1 MYKNIF
7 IIVCLLTASAFPWEF
22 IGPEDSLEITNLYCF
37 GGGHILAFVGETP
50 DDNPLLFR
58 SRDYGDT
65 WDSITDCGLPRVYSV
80 EKQIFSYNNRLYCG
94 PTSQSLYFSEDSGN
108 TWIKDSAIHCG
119 GNNAYSFAAKDS
131 ILLVGTYGFFSR
143 STDYGKTYKDYILI
157 PGLEHDIGAVFCLMA
172 FRDVVYAGTQYG
184 IFASKDWGLTWE
196 KRGMNQPNAP
206 GATITALGRIDTVFI
221 LSNYA
226 ALYRSY
232 DLGLNENSWIYTLDT
247 EYYAFF
253 HIVDSSQIYV
263 RDTYQGRNHFYYS
276 SDTGKTYQEFSVTN
290 PEMYCYKIDNDDKY
304 VYIAGLGGIYRNLK
318 TDSPTGIIE
327 KKMVENAKMLISFD
341 KNSMKYLIQQSSSV
355 EITIY
360 NLNGQI
366 TFNYKYNHINPGTFA
381 VNFKRHNFSS
391 GFYFCRIK
399 TRYSHAI
406 YKIVIP

>member
-65 WDSITDCGLPRVYSV
+65 WDSITDCGLPRASTVNF
-80 EKQIFSYNNRLYCG
+80 QIFSYENKLYCG
-94 PTSQSLYFSEDSGN
+94 PNMRSLYFSEDSGN

-119 GNNAYSFAAKDS
+119 GAMAYSFAAKDS
-131 ILLVGTYGFFSR
+131 ILLVGTYDCFSR

-196 KRGMNQPNAP
+196 KRGKNMTQQ
-206 GATITALGRIDTVFI
+206 GGWITSMDLIDTVI
-221 LSNYA
+221 IMSNYA
-226 ALYRSY
+226 GAYRAY
-232 DLGLNENSWIYTLDT
+232 DLGQNENSWIYSFETDGPT
-247 EYYAFF
+247 FF
-253 HIVDSSQIYV
+253 HIVDSSQIYLAF
-263 RDTYQGRNHFYYS
+263 YNSNSWHFYFS

-318 TDSPTGIIE
+318 TDSPTGVIE
-327 KKMVENAKMLISFD
+327 KKKKNNKIVLSFV
-341 KNSMKYLIQQSSSV
+341 NNNLLHYYLPEPSYI
-355 EITIY
+355 EIFLYKT
-360 NLNGQI
+360 NGQTVI
-366 TFNYKYNHINPGTFA
+366 RHEGRHDRPGMFTINLKKYDL
-381 VNFKRHNFSS
+381 SS
-391 GFYFCRIK
+391 GFYFCLIK
-399 TRYSHAI
+399 TRYYNTLNKIAI
-406 YKIVIP
+406 P